1 MCGALPPPPNTRA
14 RANILAPTASTDGA
28 GAESLVGP
36 AVRRRHRV
44 ARASA
49 CLPDAANVVAS
60 PLGRAPPWPCRGLA
74 RNLLLFLHSNRFRHR
89 ADDPRPEGRFS
100 MQHREVFSTPERRTA
115 VAPTRVTTTLYD
127 VMAALQSVVEPEED
141 EVVVAIV
148 AAWLR
153 SGRLRVPED
162 APIAA

>member
-1 MCGALPPPPNTRA
+1 
-14 RANILAPTASTDGA
+14 
-28 GAESLVGP
+28 
-36 AVRRRHRV
+36 
-44 ARASA
+44 
-49 CLPDAANVVAS
+49 
-60 PLGRAPPWPCRGLA
+60 
-74 RNLLLFLHSNRFRHR
+74 
-89 ADDPRPEGRFS
+89 
-100 MQHREVFSTPERRTA
+100 MQHREVFSTPKHRTA

-127 VMAALQSVVEPEED
+127 VMAALQSVVEPEDD

>member
-1 MCGALPPPPNTRA
+1 
-14 RANILAPTASTDGA
+14 
-28 GAESLVGP
+28 
-36 AVRRRHRV
+36 
-44 ARASA
+44 
-49 CLPDAANVVAS
+49 
-60 PLGRAPPWPCRGLA
+60 
-74 RNLLLFLHSNRFRHR
+74 
-89 ADDPRPEGRFS
+89 